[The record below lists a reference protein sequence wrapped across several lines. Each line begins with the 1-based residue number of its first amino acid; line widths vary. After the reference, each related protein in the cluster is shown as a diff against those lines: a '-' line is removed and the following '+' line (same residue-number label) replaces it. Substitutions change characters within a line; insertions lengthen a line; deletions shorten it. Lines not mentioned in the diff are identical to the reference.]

1 MPFSLYILRSTST
14 GKFYVGHSEHPARR
28 VTEHNYNRSAWT
40 RNRGPWELVYTEKFA
55 TRWEASRRERT
66 VKKMKSHAW
75 IEELARASRSDREG
89 R

>member
-1 MPFSLYILRSTST
+1 MPFYMYILRSAST
-14 GKFYVGHSEHPARR
+14 GRFYVGHSEDPARR
-28 VTEHNYNRSAWT
+28 VTEHNYNRSSST
-40 RNRGPWELVYTEKFA
+40 RNRGPWELVYTEQFA
-55 TRWEASRRERT
+55 TRPEASRRERA